1 MWCGTMKVGTGNLEF
16 YFDFSS
22 PYGYFAS
29 KLVDDVAAE
38 AGRRTV
44 WKPIMLG
51 SIFKKTGSQP
61 LSTIP
66 IKGEYSL
73 HDWDRL
79 GRLLGVPWVLPESF
93 PATTLAASRAFYW
106 LDDQDSTTA
115 RAFAKATFHS
125 FFGEGR
131 DITSA
136 EAVADLA
143 APIGIDRSDLLSA
156 VGHSKWKRRLI
167 EEGDS
172 AIEQGVCGSPFFIVD
187 GEGFWGCDRLDMVKM
202 WMLKGGW

>member
-1 MWCGTMKVGTGNLEF
+1 MARDLEF

-38 AGRRTV
+38 AGRETV

-51 SIFKKTGSQP
+51 SVFKKTGAQP
-61 LSTIP
+61 LLAVP
-66 IKGEYSL
+66 IKGEYSRR
-73 HDWDRL
+73 DWERL
-79 GRLLGVPWVLPESF
+79 GRFFGVPWVLPDSF
-93 PATTLAASRAFYW
+93 PITTLAAARAFYW
-106 LDDQDSTTA
+106 LDDQDSTMA
-115 RAFAKATFHS
+115 RSFAKAAFHA

-131 DITSA
+131 DITSG
-136 EAVADLA
+136 EIVADLA
-143 APIGIDRSDLLSA
+143 APMGIERADLLAAIDDS
-156 VGHSKWKRRLI
+156 HWKQRLI
-167 EEGDS
+167 EEGDK
-172 AIEQGVCGSPFFIVD
+172 AINLGVCGSPFFIVD